1 MAEMSPN
8 PPNSNPA
15 DSNASVARREA
26 DAEPSVN
33 REPPIRVLIVDDH
46 VPVRRGIR
54 LLLSSDPS
62 LSICGEAGDGIEAV
76 EKAATLRPDVI
87 LMDITMP
94 RMDGL
99 KATRAIKQAVPAT
112 RVILVSHND
121 PGIVQQHA
129 TEVNAD
135 AVVAKSELSQ
145 QLISAIGN
153 LFGKTTAEPET
164 DRRRIPQCEPRGQG

>member
-1 MAEMSPN
+1 MAERSPN
-8 PPNSNPA
+8 PPLSNPA
-15 DSNASVARREA
+15 DSKVSAAQPEA
-26 DAEPSVN
+26 DTESSVDSQ
-33 REPPIRVLIVDDH
+33 PPIRVLIVDDH
-46 VPVRRGIR
+46 DPVRRGIR
-54 LLLSSDPS
+54 LLLSSDTS
-62 LSICGEAGDGIEAV
+62 VSICGEAADGIEAV

-99 KATRAIKQAVPAT
+99 QATRAIKQALPAT

-145 QLISAIGN
+145 QLIPAIGN
-153 LFGKTTAEPET
+153 LFA
-164 DRRRIPQCEPRGQG
+164 RRLLSRKLARCRIPRCEPRGQG